1 MKSIVESNFTSG
13 LDKGA
18 FENVELSTL
27 LDTGLKLILNTDM
40 SNLFEQSVFECLK
53 ICTYDGKKSLN
64 NYLMICLRQ
73 GKIITKSYQN
83 VVRKTYALFQEPR
96 FRVSSPYEQAGTK
109 PKVSITAEYEEVI
122 ANTLAKAGWYSGNP
136 HIIFILLLIKY

>member
-1 MKSIVESNFTSG
+1 MNFITQNGQKDVVINAASFKDASKLRKAVMKSIVESNFTSG

-83 VVRKTYALFQEPR
+83 VVRKTYALFSRASFQS
-96 FRVSSPYEQAGTK
+96 FK
-109 PKVSITAEYEEVI
+109 PV
-122 ANTLAKAGWYSGNP
+122 
-136 HIIFILLLIKY
+136 

>member
-73 GKIITKSYQN
+73 GKIITKSYQM
-83 VVRKTYALFQEPR
+83 L
-96 FRVSSPYEQAGTK
+96 
-109 PKVSITAEYEEVI
+109 
-122 ANTLAKAGWYSGNP
+122 
-136 HIIFILLLIKY
+136 